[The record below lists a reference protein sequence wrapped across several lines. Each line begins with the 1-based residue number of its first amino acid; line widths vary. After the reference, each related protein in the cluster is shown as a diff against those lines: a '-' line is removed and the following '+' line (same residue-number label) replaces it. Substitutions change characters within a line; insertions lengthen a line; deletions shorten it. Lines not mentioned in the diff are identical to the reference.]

1 MYENS
6 VCTSCLNLNLG
17 FVFKTWSLGYV
28 NNYMIMCSGNEGMC
42 EVNEGFGV
50 EA

>member
-1 MYENS
+1 LA
-6 VCTSCLNLNLG
+6 CTSFWNLNLG

-28 NNYMIMCSGNEGMC
+28 NNYMIMSSGNEGML
-42 EVNEGFGV
+42 EVNEGFGM